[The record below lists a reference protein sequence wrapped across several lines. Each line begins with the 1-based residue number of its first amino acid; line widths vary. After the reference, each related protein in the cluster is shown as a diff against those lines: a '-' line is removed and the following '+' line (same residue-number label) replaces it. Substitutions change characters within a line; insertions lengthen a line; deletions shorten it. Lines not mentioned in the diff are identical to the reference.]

1 MKGIATCFVFVI
13 VLWAIMAWF
22 VEPEAAITGM
32 AVEPAEAEFLYKLY
46 FCPRDDCYT
55 AMATLVNSSEQFIH
69 CGLFDLRLKGLI
81 DLLDAKSR
89 EVDVKVM
96 VDDTNHKYVEKRSWA
111 KKDTSDQLSH
121 NKFCVIDGKM
131 VSTGSMNPTENDAV
145 RNNNNLIV
153 IQSAFLAENYED
165 EFQELWSGEFGSGRR
180 VKNPVVFLGGT
191 RVENYFC
198 PEDSCAK
205 RVEEVISRSNESVL
219 FMAFS
224 FTKESIADTLLFS
237 NASIKGVVEK
247 RGSGS
252 EYSQF
257 NRLKEFGVDVVT
269 DTNPYTMHHKV
280 FIIDEKI
287 VVTGSFNPTGSGDYR
302 NDENILI
309 IHNEEIA
316 KRFVE
321 EFGYVRPE
329 SPAKA

>member
-1 MKGIATCFVFVI
+1 MCFGLVI
-13 VLWAIMAWF
+13 ILAAIMAWLA
-22 VEPEAAITGM
+22 EPEAAITGM
-32 AVEPAEAEFLYKLY
+32 AIEPAEAEFLYKLY
-46 FCPRDDCYT
+46 FCPRDDCY
-55 AMATLVNSSEQFIH
+55 AAIVALVNSSERFVH
-69 CGLFDLRLKGLI
+69 CGLFDLRLEGLI
-81 DLLDAKSR
+81 GLLDAKSK
-89 EVDVKVM
+89 EVEVKVV
-96 VDDTNHKYVEKRSWA
+96 VDDTNYKHVEKRRWA
-111 KKDTSDQLSH
+111 KKDTSSQLSH

-131 VSTGSMNPTENDAV
+131 VSTGSMNPTENDAA

-153 IQSAFLAENYED
+153 IESMLLAENYED

-180 VKNPVVFLGGT
+180 VKNPVVSLGGT
-191 RVENYFC
+191 RIENYFC

-205 RVEEVISRSNESVL
+205 HVEEVISRANESVL

-224 FTKESIADTLLFS
+224 FTKESIADALLFS
-237 NASIKGVVEK
+237 NASVKGVVEK

-257 NRLKEFGVDVVT
+257 NRLKGFGVDVVT

-309 IHNEEIA
+309 LHNEEIA
-316 KRFVE
+316 KRFTE

-329 SPAKA
+329 SPANTQ